1 MSLKRFFLYSSVF
14 HAFVIAA
21 LIFLVHPAKVK
32 NAGGEFYTSLV
43 SPEELLPPRPVTP
56 PPPRIRSMPGRRS
69 VPSRPSARIRPVP
82 SRPSAPAMPGV
93 TAPLHLSQGA
103 ERMSCPKEE
112 PLLPSL
118 RQLLQA
124 RNQGQDLKT
133 QERNKDKARAAPSLR
148 ERLFDKNIIANL
160 AKRDFA
166 REEEKEKKDKNFTF
180 DAKEYRF
187 LLYNTRLKERIES
200 IWVYPP
206 YEAEHGIYG
215 DLEIRF
221 TIKKNGQLGSV
232 ELLRTSGH
240 KSLDDAAIKALREGA
255 PYWPLPDEWGM
266 EAYTIEGHFIYT
278 IYGYFIR

>member
-1 MSLKRFFLYSSVF
+1 L
-14 HAFVIAA
+14 VIAA
-21 LIFLVHPAKVK
+21 LIFLVHPLKEK
-32 NAGGEFYTSLV
+32 KAGNEFFTSLV
-43 SPEELLPPRPVTP
+43 SPEELLPPRPLTP
-56 PPPRIRSMPGRRS
+56 PSPGVRSVPGRRS
-69 VPSRPSARIRPVP
+69 VPSRPSARNKPAP
-82 SRPSAPAMPGV
+82 ARPSAPAIPGV
-93 TAPLHLSQGA
+93 TAPETLTRGRQNILPESGA
-103 ERMSCPKEE
+103 AAPRPPSAPSSPESGAGSENTGEE
-112 PLLPSL
+112 Q
-118 RQLLQA
+118 RQS
-124 RNQGQDLKT
+124 
-133 QERNKDKARAAPSLR
+133 RAAPSLR

-166 REEEKEKKDKNFTF
+166 REEEKEKKGKNFTF

-215 DLEIRF
+215 DLMIRF